1 MRIGIK
7 VYLIPMT
14 LRTVTGLFGSEVDC
28 GQTRKADYCS
38 NCELDPESL
47 PSSTRCGGDC
57 DWQQEEARC
66 VLSEGGQIYRSGPV
80 THFAEQE
87 LHLHTC
93 RCRRERQEDWVYT
106 GQPWD
111 CTR

>member
-1 MRIGIK
+1 
-7 VYLIPMT
+7 MT

-47 PSSTRCGGDC
+47 PSGTGCGGDC
-57 DWQQEEARC
+57 DWHQEEARC

-87 LHLHTC
+87 LHLHIC
-93 RCRRERQEDWVYT
+93 RCRRERQED
-106 GQPWD
+106 
-111 CTR
+111 